1 MGVKNETLHLKIDQN
16 TIVTERHVKL
26 SDIAKMECTN
36 EAVLRQLKQKQI
48 YMFTDAIDTK
58 RQKNVMRVFS
68 VLKIIK
74 QIHEDY
80 PDLQISNEGEKDF
93 IIEYVPNRNKPKWVD
108 AIKTVLLCVIIF
120 FGAAFTIMA
129 FNNDVSVGDVFT
141 KFYEQVTGV
150 PSNGVTELE
159 ICYSIGLAIG
169 ITIFFNHVGRKKI
182 TSDPTPIQVQMR
194 KYEKD
199 IDTTFI
205 ENAERKGHSIDVN

>member
-1 MGVKNETLHLKIDQN
+1 MKNEALHLKIDQN
-16 TIVTERHVKL
+16 TIVTDRHVKL

-36 EAVLRQLKQKQI
+36 EAVLRQLRQKKI

-68 VLKIIK
+68 VLKIIE

-93 IIEYVPNRNKPKWVD
+93 IVEYVPNPNKPKWVD

-169 ITIFFNHVGRKKI
+169 ITIFFNHVGHKKI
-182 TSDPTPIQVQMR
+182 TPDPTPIQVQMR

>member
-68 VLKIIK
+68 VLKIIE

-141 KFYEQVTGV
+141 RFYEQVTGV

-182 TSDPTPIQVQMR
+182 TPDPTPIQVQMR

>member
-68 VLKIIK
+68 VLKIIE

-93 IIEYVPNRNKPKWVD
+93 IIEYVPDRNKPKWVD

-141 KFYEQVTGV
+141 RFYEQVTGV

>member
-68 VLKIIK
+68 VLKIIE

-141 KFYEQVTGV
+141 RFYEQVTGV

>member
-36 EAVLRQLKQKQI
+36 EAVLRQLKQRQI

-68 VLKIIK
+68 VLKIIE

-141 KFYEQVTGV
+141 RFYEQVTGV

-169 ITIFFNHVGRKKI
+169 ITIFFNHVGRQKDYVGPDA
-182 TSDPTPIQVQMR
+182 DPGADAQI
-194 KYEKD
+194 
-199 IDTTFI
+199 
-205 ENAERKGHSIDVN
+205 

>member
-68 VLKIIK
+68 VLKIIE

-141 KFYEQVTGV
+141 RFYEQVTGV

-205 ENAERKGHSIDVN
+205 ENAERKEHSIDVN

>member
-36 EAVLRQLKQKQI
+36 EAVLRQLKQRQI

-68 VLKIIK
+68 VLKIIE

-141 KFYEQVTGV
+141 RFYEQVTGV